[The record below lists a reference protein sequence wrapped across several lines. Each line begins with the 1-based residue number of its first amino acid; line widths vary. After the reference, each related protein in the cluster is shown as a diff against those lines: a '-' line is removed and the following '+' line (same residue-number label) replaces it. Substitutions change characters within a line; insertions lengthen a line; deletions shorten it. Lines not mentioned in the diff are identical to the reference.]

1 MVTDFLFLVTKKK
14 FIDVTPHKKC
24 NPSALANSFLLQNI
38 LIPVLIVGCMQETPV
53 GWWASWLC
61 EVILFLA
68 VEFHRSVAPTSTP
81 HLLSDA
87 CAAVFVVQV
96 TRGVIFLFY

>member
-53 GWWASWLC
+53 EWWVSWLC

-68 VEFHRSVAPTSTP
+68 VDFTEVSPPPPPRIFCLMPVLRS
-81 HLLSDA
+81 LLYRLH
-87 CAAVFVVQV
+87 VE
-96 TRGVIFLFY
+96 